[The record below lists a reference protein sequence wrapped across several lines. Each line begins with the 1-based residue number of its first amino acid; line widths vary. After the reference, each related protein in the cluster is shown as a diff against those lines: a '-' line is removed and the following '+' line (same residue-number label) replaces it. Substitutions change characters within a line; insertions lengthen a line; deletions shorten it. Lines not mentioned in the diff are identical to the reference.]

1 MFFVLAAG
9 FPVPVLPAQETHYRP
24 PPTYVS
30 GGKAD
35 QAEGAR
41 ILKDFRSAGIAGTYW
56 LSFELR
62 VMPRKGEERTLA
74 GQLLGTRN
82 ESGPI
87 TRLTLPGAGGL
98 ATEQR
103 WLIQSGPNPS
113 ASTWSGATGRTDTL
127 AAADSFQP
135 IAGTDLTLFDLQM
148 PFLYWPEFV
157 YEGVAKVR
165 GRPTHSFVL
174 YPPADLAAARPG
186 LTGVRVLLDTQFQAL
201 VQVEMLGA
209 KGVAEK
215 TIAILDLKKVGEQW
229 LVKSIDLRNS
239 LTRDKTRF
247 TVNAAA
253 LDLAL
258 PPETFTP
265 AALATEPPALP
276 GIKIERF

>member
-1 MFFVLAAG
+1 LFLALFAGVVSVLS
-9 FPVPVLPAQETHYRP
+9 AQEGRYRP
-24 PPTYVS
+24 PPSYT

-41 ILKDFRSAGIAGTYW
+41 ILQDFRSAGIAGTYW

-62 VMPRKGEERTLA
+62 VMPRKGDEHTVS
-74 GQLLGTRN
+74 GQLLGSRN
-82 ESGPI
+82 ESGPVS
-87 TRLTLPGAGGL
+87 RLTLPGAGGL

-103 WLIQSGPNPS
+103 WLIQSGPHPA
-113 ASTWSGATGRTDTL
+113 ASSWSGATGVTTALPAGD
-127 AAADSFQP
+127 AFQP

-148 PFLYWPEFV
+148 PFLYWREFV

-174 YPPADLAAARPG
+174 YPPADLAVARPG

-201 VQVEMLGA
+201 VQTELLGA
-209 KGVAEK
+209 KGATEK
-215 TIAILDLKKVGEQW
+215 TITILDLKKVGEQMIP
-229 LVKSIDLRNS
+229 KIIDFRNTV
-239 LTRDKTRF
+239 TRDKTRF
-247 TVNAAA
+247 TVTAAA
-253 LDLAL
+253 LNLEL

-265 AALATEPPALP
+265 AALAAEPPALP